1 MNNFKNKLFTKIV
14 LSAKDYNSKHKK
26 HARNITYIT
35 LGLIVFLSII
45 LYIPEKIIGFL
56 ANICRFFMKNII
68 VLVAALII
76 AIVGAFIWKFKVI
89 APDNQPVAVTENIEP
104 ETVAS
109 NDVEVSA
116 DENEA
121 PEANEPETTEVDEPE
136 EDIPEEEPKAEEEQ
150 TKEAFAG
157 DVEGNTGD
165 KANAGN
171 TEEET
176 TAAVSDNNAEADEA
190 EETVEAVENTDSE
203 QENDVADAEPENKD
217 EEATENSE
225 EDNSSDNSSDDNK
238 LYAMDEYLEKLKN
251 EYHDAV
257 GWLYFEDGSISYPIM
272 QGEDNEKYL
281 TYGYDGNPA
290 DTGAI
295 FLDYRSAADFSDS
308 NSIVYGHNMKNRTM
322 FGTLRNFRYD
332 KNYYN
337 DHQYFYIITED
348 NLYKYEIFAYMDVP
362 NDYVIYDYVG
372 EKSKEFVA
380 DAEPVRLKSYM
391 DSEIPVNE
399 SKKVVTLST
408 CTSKDQLRFVVL
420 GVLVD

>member
-1 MNNFKNKLFTKIV
+1 
-14 LSAKDYNSKHKK
+14 
-26 HARNITYIT
+26 
-35 LGLIVFLSII
+35 
-45 LYIPEKIIGFL
+45 
-56 ANICRFFMKNII
+56 MKNII